1 VTRELAEVIAAGKA
15 LDADER
21 EIAALAI
28 GRIDDDEQAEVDEA
42 WDDEIDSR
50 IEDILTGKVELVDG
64 EETRR
69 MVRAELAARRHR

>member
-1 VTRELAEVIAAGKA
+1 MTRELAEVIAAGKA